1 MRESILDRTIVTMPR
16 AMTLEALSQTV
27 VMNYAEQQEST
38 MQLRAS
44 MTSIEE
50 KFTDLYILLTK
61 THRNRW
67 WTILTVV
74 RRTAKIR
81 YSILNWNLAVVL
93 GLMRWEIDLHWLRIA
108 MVWFAESN
116 FRWIALAERH
126 FRIGGYSEA
135 MKVRAGFNQFEWRC
149 VELVQQWDLKEAV
162 SELDG
167 L

>member
-1 MRESILDRTIVTMPR
+1 MACFSSVRFKIGLVLWIVETKRGWLGGTSSIYDTIHIKLVRESILDRTIVTMTR

-44 MTSIEE
+44 MTNIEE

-67 WTILTVV
+67 WTILIVV

-93 GLMRWEIDLHWLRIA
+93 GLMR
-108 MVWFAESN
+108 
-116 FRWIALAERH
+116 
-126 FRIGGYSEA
+126 
-135 MKVRAGFNQFEWRC
+135 
-149 VELVQQWDLKEAV
+149 
-162 SELDG
+162 
-167 L
+167 